1 MKVSDIMTTA
11 VVTAG
16 PDTALKDLIEQMLR
30 AKVSALPVTDQ
41 QGRLLGIV
49 TEADLISKEAYGEL
63 RHRGL
68 ALLADVLS
76 GREHHWAAKA
86 AGSVASEVM
95 TQVVVSCG
103 PDLDVAAAARRM
115 LEAGVKR
122 LPVVED
128 GKVVGIVSRVDIL
141 SMFDRSDEAIAA
153 DVARALAEDPCI
165 PEEHHVRFSVASGV
179 VSVSG
184 DVR

>member
-1 MKVSDIMTTA
+1 
-11 VVTAG
+11 
-16 PDTALKDLIEQMLR
+16 
-30 AKVSALPVTDQ
+30 
-41 QGRLLGIV
+41 
-49 TEADLISKEAYGEL
+49 
-63 RHRGL
+63 
-68 ALLADVLS
+68 
-76 GREHHWAAKA
+76 
-86 AGSVASEVM
+86 
-95 TQVVVSCG
+95 
-103 PDLDVAAAARRM
+103 VAAAARRM

-141 SMFDRSDEAIAA
+141 SMFDRSDEAVAA

-184 DVR
+184 DVRYAWDEPIVISIVRHVPGVLEVTGHLHHRHPNPLGDQRWFPGS